1 MKHIKNYQSFNEGFK
16 ELLVATAMSLGL
28 ITNSTG
34 QIKIH
39 PKGELVSKSDS
50 SKMSSNDY
58 IKYMDSYLNSQFN
71 DSNLEKAKDYW
82 KKWLNTTETIKKLA
96 KFHKTN
102 EEDIKNN
109 YVPKW
114 IKTIEP
120 IKIKFVDLG
129 DNSIASV
136 SPDLKDHN
144 LYVNKIMF
152 ANLGEKYKISVK
164 PIEIM
169 VHELQHKMYSLIPIN
184 PKVAVDSIL
193 DLKKSHSIKIDSSN
207 IERTS
212 KDFNIDSLEIVKKRM
227 ISFFNQYNN
236 EIRYTND
243 FNEITS
249 RIAAIRYRSG
259 VNKLSIDLFK
269 ETFLGKNSDPNI
281 SWLISV
287 WAGKDFPPFE
297 QFINELDSLA

>member
-1 MKHIKNYQSFNEGFK
+1 MFQNLNNIFNTSKIDKRNSKLKSIEHYVNSLKKTKENENKKLENFK
-16 ELLVATAMSLGL
+16 
-28 ITNSTG
+28 
-34 QIKIH
+34 K
-39 PKGELVSKSDS
+39 VSEMIDS
-50 SKMSSNDY
+50 SK
-58 IKYMDSYLNSQFN
+58 
-71 DSNLEKAKDYW
+71 
-82 KKWLNTTETIKKLA
+82 
-96 KFHKTN
+96 
-102 EEDIKNN
+102 
-109 YVPKW
+109 
-114 IKTIEP
+114 
-120 IKIKFVDLG
+120 
-129 DNSIASV
+129 
-136 SPDLKDHN
+136 
-144 LYVNKIMF
+144 
-152 ANLGEKYKISVK
+152 
-164 PIEIM
+164 
-169 VHELQHKMYSLIPIN
+169 
-184 PKVAVDSIL
+184 
-193 DLKKSHSIKIDSSN
+193 

-297 QFINELDSLA
+297 QFINELDSLASNTKKLDNNN